1 MIYREDFCKNI
12 KNLRIS
18 NNLSKKDMAQRL
30 GISIRTL
37 NIIESGELP
46 KRLPTKIIF
55 IIVDNFNVRAEDL
68 FK

>member
-46 KRLPTKIIF
+46 KRLSTKIT
-55 IIVDNFNVRAEDL
+55 
-68 FK
+68 KC

>member
-18 NNLSKKDMAQRL
+18 NNLSKKEMAQRL
-30 GISIRTL
+30 GVSVRTL

-46 KRLPTKIIF
+46 KRLSTKIIF
-55 IIVDNFNVRAEDL
+55 TIVDNFNVRAEDL